1 MATRSGDTA
10 RERRA
15 LRVTRLRLRNW
26 RNFREAK
33 VTLDGR
39 AFVVGPNASG
49 KSNLL
54 DALRFLR
61 DVAKPT
67 GGLASAFAAP
77 HRRGFSAVRCLEARN
92 PSYIELE
99 IAVGGDAEP
108 DLWGYT
114 LRLQQRPRERLVT
127 VEREEV
133 RHRGVVLKQQL
144 RPKTGGDPDLFS
156 QTLLEQVQT
165 RGEFRALVEFL
176 TSIRYLHVVPQIVR
190 DARRHLSEPDDPYG
204 GDLLRRISDMPEK
217 SRRPRL
223 ANVANALRV
232 AVPRFQDLRLER
244 DNDGRPHL
252 LAAYNH
258 WRPNAAAQP
267 EEVFSDG
274 ALRLIGLLW
283 SITEGGGPLLLEEP
297 ELSLHDA
304 VVQQIP
310 AMIQR
315 ARRLSGRQV
324 IATTHSAAML
334 DVPTIAAA
342 EVHRIDVSK
351 GWSTI
356 ETVADD
362 ARAEAMIAEGGWTV
376 GQAVLPL
383 TAPERVEELA
393 RLDVALD

>member
-1 MATRSGDTA
+1 M
-10 RERRA
+10 
-15 LRVTRLRLRNW
+15 TRLRLLNW
-26 RNFREAK
+26 RNFRSAE
-33 VTLDGR
+33 VGLSGR
-39 AFVVGPNASG
+39 AFIVGPNASG

-67 GGLASAFAAP
+67 GGLAAAFAAS
-77 HRRGFSAVRCLEARN
+77 HRRDFPAVRCLEARN

-99 IAVGGDAEP
+99 LAVGTDAEP

-127 VEREEV
+127 VEREEI
-133 RHRGVVLKQQL
+133 RQQGRVLKHQE
-144 RPKTGGDPDLFS
+144 RAKGAGDADLFS
-156 QTLLEQVQT
+156 QTLLEQVQA
-165 RGEFRALVEFL
+165 RGDFRPLVEFL
-176 TSIRYLHVVPQIVR
+176 TSIRYLHVVPQVVR
-190 DARRHLSEPDDPYG
+190 DVRRHLSEPDDPHG
-204 GDLLRRISDMPEK
+204 GDLLRRMSEMPTK
-217 SRRPRL
+217 SLKPRL
-223 ANVANALRV
+223 ANVAKALQV
-232 AVPRFQDLRLER
+232 AVPQFENLWLER
-244 DNDGRPHL
+244 DGDGRPHL
-252 LAAYNH
+252 FAAYRH
-258 WRPNAAAQP
+258 WRPNAAAQT

-274 ALRLIGLLW
+274 TLRLIGLLW

-310 AMIQR
+310 AMIAR

-334 DVPTIAAA
+334 DVPTIAAN

-356 ETVADD
+356 ETVADNP
-362 ARAEAMIAEGGWTV
+362 RAMAMIEKGGWTV

-383 TAPERVEELA
+383 TAPERVEDLG
-393 RLDVALD
+393 RLDVVVD